1 MNMKKINNLLKFK
14 YLQNQNSKKK
24 TKHSKKNH
32 PNLFIENG
40 LTINSL

>member
-24 TKHSKKNH
+24 NKTFKKKS
-32 PNLFIENG
+32 PKFIH
-40 LTINSL
+40 